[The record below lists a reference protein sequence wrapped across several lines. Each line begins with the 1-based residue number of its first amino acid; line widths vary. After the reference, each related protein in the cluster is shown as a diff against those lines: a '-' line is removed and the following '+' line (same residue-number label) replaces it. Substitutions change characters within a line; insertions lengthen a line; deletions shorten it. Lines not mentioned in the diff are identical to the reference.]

1 MLIPSHPVQGPSLL
15 RPLLG
20 GSAVAAEARRVS
32 GERTAYFALDG
43 VLADVARAALGA
55 EVSLRE
61 YRQLPGLYLELP
73 TFPDTRDA
81 LKRTAD
87 MGYAAVAVVV
97 AETENQADDGDRLRW
112 VQRHHPELTVQRAP
126 SVRQPWGTAADL
138 LVDARGA
145 ESLSAGFQGQVVT
158 YEGRWNL
165 VLDALRN
172 AANAAAVE
180 VAEPQRKQ
188 A

>member
-1 MLIPSHPVQGPSLL
+1 
-15 RPLLG
+15 
-20 GSAVAAEARRVS
+20 
-32 GERTAYFALDG
+32 
-43 VLADVARAALGA
+43 
-55 EVSLRE
+55 
-61 YRQLPGLYLELP
+61 
-73 TFPDTRDA
+73 
-81 LKRTAD
+81 
-87 MGYAAVAVVV
+87 
-97 AETENQADDGDRLRW
+97 

-126 SVRQPWGTAADL
+126 SVPQPWGTAADL